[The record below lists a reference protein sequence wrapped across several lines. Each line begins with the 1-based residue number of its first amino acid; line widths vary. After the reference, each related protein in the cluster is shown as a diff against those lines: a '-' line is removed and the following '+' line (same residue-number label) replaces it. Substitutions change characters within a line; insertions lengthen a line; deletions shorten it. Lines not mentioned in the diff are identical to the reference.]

1 MYLQNLDPELKD
13 VEFIEMLHILDPT
26 RGKYIKYY
34 QLRAGI
40 KKFLTASIRRWLGE
54 ILNKYDETKKS
65 LGMVLKGDKKKLKK
79 KYSKDTFQT
88 AFNTFRR
95 FKGGQFSIFLEVIE
109 VEEDYSLNIS
119 WKSLRLKLKELLTR
133 YNLRNTET
141 IQNFLSSKEPTAKDK
156 DASAREEEL
165 HLEFLSNLRQKMK
178 ILNKGKAGQIF
189 DKVDT
194 NKSGAMT
201 LHEFEDFI
209 AYKIP
214 NTE

>member
-133 YNLRNTET
+133 YNLRSTET